1 MRERQTEREILL
13 SLAYQGKED
22 KKSLSLMEHATA
34 TTEVKFEIDEP
45 WVAWLGIFKQIKA
58 STKLIAAQV
67 STYGTFV
74 LHFKVAVD
82 AGTKE
87 CQELSLMLDKL
98 SADL

>member
-1 MRERQTEREILL
+1 MRERQTERKHIL

-34 TTEVKFEIDEP
+34 TAEVKFEIDEP
-45 WVAWLGIFKQIKA
+45 WVAWLAIFKQIKA
-58 STKLIAAQV
+58 STKIIAQQV

-87 CQELSLMLDKL
+87 CP
-98 SADL
+98 